1 KTQVNL
7 QLQLQRVRTDNG
19 TEFKNKTLAKFFD
32 EVGITQQFS
41 AARTPQQNGVV
52 ERRNRTLVEAA
63 RTMLTFANLPSFLW
77 AEAIATACF
86 TQNHLE
92 VAFHQHTCFIRNL
105 KGVSADRISRKQS
118 THPVS
123 GDMMA
128 QGLVKGLPKL
138 KFKKDH
144 LCSACAMG
152 KSKKKSHKPKSKDTN
167 KEKLYLLY
175 MDLCGPMRVE
185 SVNEK
190 KYILVIIDDYSQFTW
205 VKCLRSKDEAPD
217 FIIKFFKMIQVR
229 LKVGISHETSI
240 ARSLQQNGVVERQ
253 AVGTACYT
261 QNRSIV
267 CLSYGKTPYEL
278 LHGKLPDL
286 SVDPPA
292 PAVIASIAKVI
303 DPVLAESTGSSSS
316 TTVDQDAPSLRVTL
330 PTSAS
335 GSQPLGNTKKDKI
348 LQTPSSA
355 NKNKLEAYPRN
366 VRTRNAC
373 PLTKITTT
381 AKGKPIPLES
391 NTPKPVVTLVY
402 SKKPKE
408 SRNNVPVNKSKI
420 NNSLSADKKEPN
432 KSWGSTVSNVPSF
445 STVEYRLSRLFYG
458 IWNLAAPST

>member
-1 KTQVNL
+1 
-7 QLQLQRVRTDNG
+7 
-19 TEFKNKTLAKFFD
+19 
-32 EVGITQQFS
+32 
-41 AARTPQQNGVV
+41 
-52 ERRNRTLVEAA
+52 
-63 RTMLTFANLPSFLW
+63 
-77 AEAIATACF
+77 
-86 TQNHLE
+86 
-92 VAFHQHTCFIRNL
+92 
-105 KGVSADRISRKQS
+105 
-118 THPVS
+118 
-123 GDMMA
+123 
-128 QGLVKGLPKL
+128 
-138 KFKKDH
+138 
-144 LCSACAMG
+144 MG

-316 TTVDQDAPSLRVTL
+316 TTVDQDAPSLTTQEELNEFERLEVWELVPQPDKVMVITL
-330 PTSAS
+330 KWIYKVKVDE
-335 GSQPLGNTKKDKI
+335 LGGI
-348 LQTPSSA
+348 L
-355 NKNKLEAYPRN
+355 KNKARLVTCGYRQDEG
-366 VRTRNAC
+366 
-373 PLTKITTT
+373 IDFE
-381 AKGKPIPLES
+381 ES
-391 NTPKPVVTLVY
+391 FAPV
-402 SKKPKE
+402 
-408 SRNNVPVNKSKI
+408 
-420 NNSLSADKKEPN
+420 A
-432 KSWGSTVSNVPSF
+432 
-445 STVEYRLSRLFYG
+445 RL
-458 IWNLAAPST
+458 